1 MHFNMTEAR
10 SLTAA
15 AACLNLLWIGFTC
28 EANAAPAESTK
39 TENGKSVAVANT
51 SRAAKSS
58 SKESTDIN
66 EVEPT
71 MLFDEI
77 MDPGQRRPKAVMMS
91 AEAALRSDRVERAIQ
106 LSRRAMLR
114 DPDDLDI
121 HKSLAEALER
131 KLEMQADKDPK
142 LFGECIREWLIVM
155 RNGAGMEKGTNF
167 RGAGGILDAF
177 FGDEEYYFEARKR
190 VKHLTGYLPKPWET
204 NERFLKRV
212 LTPAQVELS
221 GKILPK
227 QKQ

>member
-1 MHFNMTEAR
+1 MHSISKSLR

-15 AACLNLLWIGFTC
+15 TACLNLFWCGF
-28 EANAAPAESTK
+28 AAVAIAAPTANTKSDDGKVVTATTAAKASKVSTK
-39 TENGKSVAVANT
+39 
-51 SRAAKSS
+51 
-58 SKESTDIN
+58 ESADIN
-66 EVEPT
+66 EVAPT

-77 MDPGQRRPKAVMMS
+77 LDPGQRRPKAVMMS

-106 LSRRAMLR
+106 LSRRAMQR

-131 KLEMQADKDPK
+131 KLEMQTDKDPK
-142 LFGECIREWLIVM
+142 LFGECVREWLIVM

-167 RGAGGILDAF
+167 RGAGGILDHF
-177 FGDEEYYFEARKR
+177 FGDEEYYIEARKR

-204 NERFLKRV
+204 NDRFLKRV
-212 LTPAQVELS
+212 LTPSQAELS

-227 QKQ
+227 EKP